1 MGVQGDS
8 MNVYEFVFQQANGA
22 RMPLSR
28 WEAQPL
34 LIVNTASKCGFT
46 PQLAKLQKVY
56 NEYRGANLVVIA
68 LPCNDFGGQEPGTEE
83 DIVRFYWDEYGVS
96 FPIASKVMARGLGAH
111 PFFLA
116 LLDNYGDDLLPKWN
130 FTKYLF
136 DTRGDLVEHWPARVE
151 PDDPAM
157 THQIERQLRSWV
169 F

>member
-1 MGVQGDS
+1 M
-8 MNVYEFVFQQANGA
+8 
-22 RMPLSR
+22 
-28 WEAQPL
+28 
-34 LIVNTASKCGFT
+34 
-46 PQLAKLQKVY
+46 
-56 NEYRGANLVVIA
+56 
-68 LPCNDFGGQEPGTEE
+68 
-83 DIVRFYWDEYGVS
+83 S

-136 DTRGDLVEHWPARVE
+136 DTHGDLVEHWPARVE